1 MIRDNKVTDDRQ
13 KDLRAAFFGK
23 GWCRFAYDPV
33 LMDWVAS
40 ALPAARHAVT
50 APENAQWLR
59 YGGTWFAGVHALP
72 NGPKGMLAGGPPLAG
87 NVIDFIHRVLGEGDA
102 ALRAFAW
109 DRGQVSV
116 CYPGYPK
123 PMAGER
129 ESAHRYRVK
138 RDAAHLDGLLPEGEE
153 RRRHLREHHGFILGL
168 PLVEADAGAS
178 PFSIWEGSHEII
190 RAAFREILDGLPP
203 EAWGGQDVTEAYQ
216 DLRREIFERCPRV
229 EVAAKPGEAYLVHR
243 LALHGMA
250 PWREGAAA
258 GPDGRMILYF
268 RPPIGGP
275 EHWLEAP

>member
-1 MIRDNKVTDDRQ
+1 MTGERQ
-13 KDLRAAFFGK
+13 KDLRSAFFEK
-23 GWCRFAYDPV
+23 GWCRFAFDPV
-33 LMDWVAS
+33 LMDWVAA
-40 ALPAARHAVT
+40 ALPLARKAVE

-59 YGGTWFAGVHALP
+59 YGGTWFAGVHVLP
-72 NGPKGMLAGGPPLAG
+72 NDATGALNGGAPIAGTA
-87 NVIDFIHRVLGEGDA
+87 IDFIRTKLGLTD
-102 ALRAFAW
+102 FAW

-129 ESAHRYRVK
+129 EGAHRYRVK
-138 RDAAHLDGLLPEGEE
+138 RDAAHLDGLLPEGQE

-168 PLVEADAGAS
+168 PLAEADPGAS

-190 RAAFREILDGLPP
+190 RAAFRKLFDGLPP
-203 EAWGGQDVTEAYQ
+203 ETWSEQDVTEAYQ
-216 DLRREIFERCPRV
+216 ELRREIFERCPRV
-229 EVAAKPGEAYLVHR
+229 EIAAKPGEAYLVHR
-243 LALHGMA
+243 LALHGMS
-250 PWREGAAA
+250 PWRDGAAA